1 MATHS
6 VHRYF
11 YYLGFIHA
19 PWVFLNS
26 PSKNGGPCYLH
37 GDTVTDFVCLLLFG
51 TACMTPQVKA
61 GVAELWQ
68 RLDHDP
74 NDWHVQS
81 GQSRL
86 HRSVHVPKVKIVVVQ
101 QVPYNIDGLLMNDGI
116 ASSKKELMIW
126 ILHWYKIAHN
136 DNDKQPSQCRVNECM
151 INIKMFRTLSRIAI
165 HIHPLCKTWIK
176 NIVNWQKPCSGSLQC
191 MADLSM

>member
-19 PWVFLNS
+19 PRVFLNS
-26 PSKNGGPCYLH
+26 PSKDGGPCYLH

-51 TACMTPQVKA
+51 TACVSPQVKA
-61 GVAELWQ
+61 RVTELWQ
-68 RLDHDP
+68 CLDHDP

-81 GQSRL
+81 GQPWL
-86 HRSVHVPKVKIVVVQ
+86 HCSVHVSKVKVMVVQ

-116 ASSKKELMIW
+116 ASSKKRTHEYIYIVFFTDLRLHTMIMTRS
-126 ILHWYKIAHN
+126 LHN
-136 DNDKQPSQCRVNECM
+136 LGS
-151 INIKMFRTLSRIAI
+151 LSVWLI
-165 HIHPLCKTWIK
+165 CIK
-176 NIVNWQKPCSGSLQC
+176 NCYAHLTPL
-191 MADLSM
+191 